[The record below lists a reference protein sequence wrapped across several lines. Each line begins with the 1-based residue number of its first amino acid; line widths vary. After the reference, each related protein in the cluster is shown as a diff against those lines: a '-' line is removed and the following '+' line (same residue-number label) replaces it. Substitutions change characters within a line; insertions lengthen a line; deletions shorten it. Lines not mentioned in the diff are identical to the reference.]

1 MFVIFIYNP
10 QAGKANIT
18 RKLHSIV
25 ARYRAAEI
33 TLILHHVG
41 TKHPIDNRLKEL
53 IELTNPKHIL
63 LAGGDGTINRYINW
77 AIPNGIET
85 PIAIMPTGTA
95 NDLALEL
102 GYSTD
107 LKDNLTQIL
116 AGNEKKIDVVQA
128 NDRYFVNI
136 LSCGMLT
143 DVSQRTPTVLKN
155 TLGKLA
161 YYIEVLGEIPSFN
174 KMHLTFTAEGEKPF
188 DVDCLLFFVFNGKTA
203 GNMLIAKNADID
215 DGLLEVIIAKG
226 GNIAA
231 TIGNLIHVITK
242 QKGKYPKDVIYLK
255 TPSLKVEGN
264 TDIMVDLDGE
274 KGVSIPLEIKCLHKK
289 LTIII

>member
-10 QAGKANIT
+10 LAGKANIA
-18 RKLHSIV
+18 RKLHAIV
-25 ARYRAAEI
+25 SKYRSVGI
-33 TLILHHVG
+33 TVIPHPVG
-41 TKHPIDNRLKEL
+41 IKYPIDNRLKEL
-53 IELTNPKHIL
+53 IETIKPQHIL

-77 AIPNGIET
+77 AVPNDIET
-85 PIAIMPTGTA
+85 PLAIIPTGTA
-95 NDLALEL
+95 NDLAMEL
-102 GYSTD
+102 GYSTN
-107 LKDNLTQIL
+107 LKDNLAQIL
-116 AGNEKKIDVVQA
+116 SGNEKKIDIVQA

-143 DVSQRTPTVLKN
+143 DVSQRTPTMLKN

-174 KMHLTFTAEGEKPF
+174 KMHLTFTAEGKKPF

-226 GNIAA
+226 ENIAA
-231 TIGNLIHVITK
+231 TIGNVIHVLTR
-242 QKGKYPKDVIYLK
+242 QKGKYPKDVIYLR

-264 TDIMVDLDGE
+264 NNIMVDLDGE
-274 KGVSIPLEIKCLHKK
+274 KGVTVPLEIKCLHKK

>member
-1 MFVIFIYNP
+1 MFAVFIYNP
-10 QAGKANIT
+10 LAGKANIA

-25 ARYRAAEI
+25 ARYRSAGI
-33 TLILHHVG
+33 TLVPHAVG
-41 TKHPIDNRLKEL
+41 AKYPLDKLKAV
-53 IELTNPKHIL
+53 IEVIKPVHIL

-77 AIPNGIET
+77 AVSNDVNV
-85 PIAIMPTGTA
+85 PIAIIPIGTA
-95 NDLALEL
+95 NDLAIEL
-102 GYSTD
+102 GYKIN
-107 LKDNLTQIL
+107 LKENLNLIL
-116 AGNEKKIDVVQA
+116 SGSEKHIDIAQA
-128 NDRYFVNI
+128 NDKYFVNI

-143 DVSQRTPTVLKN
+143 DVSQRTPTLLKN

-203 GNMLIAKNADID
+203 GNMMIAKNSEID

-226 GNIAA
+226 ENITA
-231 TIGNLIHVITK
+231 TIGNLFHVLTR
-242 QKGKYPKDVIYLK
+242 QKGKYPKDVIYLR
-255 TPSLKVEGN
+255 TPSLKVEGKDN
-264 TDIMVDLDGE
+264 ILVDLDGE
-274 KGVSIPLEIKCLHKK
+274 KGVALPLDIKCLHKK